1 MLKSISLLLAILLAF
16 KIITCKHIEYKEEG
30 TTGVLKISYPMINS
44 LNSKSLDEINDILNK
59 INTNLIKAL
68 IIDTIFDISK
78 LSSVDEETQ
87 KLMDKYI
94 QYGKETNQNI
104 EVIPFPS
111 INPVSG
117 FLVLLNGE
125 VVKSVIT
132 GESEFDRSP
141 GMEEMVKMTKTEAEK
156 FSQKGNNV
164 LRKIETFPIPVI
176 FIGSSSYI
184 GTGLQIALSCDIR
197 IGSDKIIF
205 GLPEVS
211 YGIMPGFGGTQR
223 LARIIGSGMAK
234 QLIFTGGYLEAKEA
248 LEYGLVSAIYP
259 TDTLLY
265 EAKKIAENLG
275 KNSLSAIKNSKK
287 AINDGLNENID
298 KALIIEEKLFGDCFE
313 TQDQKM
319 RMKNFINKNKKI

>member
-1 MLKSISLLLAILLAF
+1 MLKSISLLLTILLAF
-16 KIITCKHIEYKEEG
+16 NIITCKHIEYKEEG
-30 TTGVLKISYPMINS
+30 TTGVLKISYPMITS
-44 LNSKSLDEINDILNK
+44 LNSKGLDEINDILNK
-59 INTNLIKAL
+59 INTNIIKAL
-68 IIDTIFDISK
+68 IIDTLFDLSK

-87 KLMDKYI
+87 KLMDEYI
-94 QYGKETNQNI
+94 QYGKETNQDI
-104 EVIPFPS
+104 QVIPFPS

-132 GESEFDRSP
+132 GESEFDRTP

-184 GTGLQIALSCDIR
+184 GSGLQIALSCDIR
-197 IGSDKIIF
+197 IGSDKMTF

-223 LARIIGSGMAK
+223 LARIIGSGMAN

-259 TDTLLY
+259 TDTLLH
-265 EAKKIAENLG
+265 EAKKIAESLG
-275 KNSLSAIKNSKK
+275 KNSLNAIKNSKK

>member
-184 GTGLQIALSCDIR
+184 GTGLQISLSCDIR

-259 TDTLLY
+259 TDTLIY

-319 RMKNFINKNKKI
+319 RMKNFVDKNKKI

>member
-1 MLKSISLLLAILLAF
+1 MFKSISLLLTILLAF

>member
-141 GMEEMVKMTKTEAEK
+141 GMEEMIKMTKTEAEK

-184 GTGLQIALSCDIR
+184 GTGLQISLSCDIR

>member
-1 MLKSISLLLAILLAF
+1 
-16 KIITCKHIEYKEEG
+16 
-30 TTGVLKISYPMINS
+30 
-44 LNSKSLDEINDILNK
+44 
-59 INTNLIKAL
+59 
-68 IIDTIFDISK
+68 
-78 LSSVDEETQ
+78 
-87 KLMDKYI
+87 
-94 QYGKETNQNI
+94 
-104 EVIPFPS
+104 
-111 INPVSG
+111 
-117 FLVLLNGE
+117 
-125 VVKSVIT
+125 
-132 GESEFDRSP
+132 
-141 GMEEMVKMTKTEAEK
+141 
-156 FSQKGNNV
+156 
-164 LRKIETFPIPVI
+164 
-176 FIGSSSYI
+176 
-184 GTGLQIALSCDIR
+184 
-197 IGSDKIIF
+197 
-205 GLPEVS
+205 
-211 YGIMPGFGGTQR
+211 MPGFGGTQR